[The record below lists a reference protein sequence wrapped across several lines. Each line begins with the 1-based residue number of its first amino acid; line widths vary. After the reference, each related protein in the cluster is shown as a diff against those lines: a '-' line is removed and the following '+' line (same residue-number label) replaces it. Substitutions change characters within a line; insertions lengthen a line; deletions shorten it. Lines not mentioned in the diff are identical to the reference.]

1 LLSVAGGS
9 NHIESCLDLSA
20 ITAASLAFTSFEA
33 SVSGCFSHVVPEPH
47 RFCVQGGDFISKD
60 TEEMCAD
67 NIVAWKW
74 ITIVATALVL
84 VGGLNWLSVGVAQK
98 DLVAAVLGKGLLARA
113 VYVLVGL
120 SAVFLFFR
128 RDTYLPFLAPTVF
141 PVGALTL
148 KTPQGASEEVT
159 VRTVPNAKVVYW
171 ASEPSRGEPLG
182 DYKVA
187 YDKYDNAGVAVAD
200 AQGDVKLKVRTPRSY
215 LVPLKG
221 ELKPHVHFRVI
232 GENGWAGRV
241 ETTFL
246 GTGKVE
252 AFADL
257 L

>member
-1 LLSVAGGS
+1 
-9 NHIESCLDLSA
+9 
-20 ITAASLAFTSFEA
+20 
-33 SVSGCFSHVVPEPH
+33 
-47 RFCVQGGDFISKD
+47 
-60 TEEMCAD
+60 MCAD

-74 ITIVATALVL
+74 LTMVATALVL

-98 DLVAAVLGKGLLARA
+98 DLVAAVLGKGLLARG

-159 VRTVPNAKVVYW
+159 IRTAPNAKVVYW
-171 ASEPSRGEPLG
+171 ASEPSRGESLG

-187 YDKYDNAGVAVAD
+187 YNKYDNAGVAIAD
-200 AQGDVKLKVRTPRSY
+200 AQGDAKLKVRKPQAY

-221 ELKPHVHFRVI
+221 ELKPHVHFRVV

-241 ETTFL
+241 ETYWMDSK
-246 GTGKVE
+246 KVE
-252 AFADL
+252 AFADII
-257 L
+257 